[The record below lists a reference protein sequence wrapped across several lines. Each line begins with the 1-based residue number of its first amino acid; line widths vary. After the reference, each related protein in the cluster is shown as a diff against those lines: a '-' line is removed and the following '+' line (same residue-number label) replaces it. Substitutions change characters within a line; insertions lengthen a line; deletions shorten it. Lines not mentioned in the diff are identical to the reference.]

1 MESSLLKSG
10 SMAFL
15 INFTAANTA
24 IAGDDL
30 SLVKAMGSL
39 QYFAH
44 KTSLAI
50 DKKNM
55 KLASFYAH
63 EIEEIIETIENIE
76 EFKGYPISEL
86 VKNKLKPPFEKFE
99 GALKNSDWSNINK
112 QFNQMIDGCNLC
124 HTATHHEFIKI
135 ERPGVNNFMQSFDIV
150 N

>member
-1 MESSLLKSG
+1 MESRLLKSG

-15 INFTAANTA
+15 INITAANAA

-50 DKKNM
+50 DKQNI

-63 EIEEIIETIENIE
+63 EIEEIIEVIENIE

-86 VKNKLKPPFEKFE
+86 TRNKLIPPFEKFE
-99 GALKNSDWSNINK
+99 NALKTNDWNNINK
-112 QFNQMIDGCNLC
+112 KFNQMVDGCNLC

-135 ERPGVNNFMQSFDIV
+135 EKPDDNYFMQSFDIV

>member
-1 MESSLLKSG
+1 MKSRLLKSG

-15 INFTAANTA
+15 ISMIATNTA
-24 IAGDDL
+24 MAGDDL

-50 DKKNM
+50 DKQNM

-63 EIEEIIETIENIE
+63 EIEEIIEIIENIE

-86 VKNKLKPPFEKFE
+86 IKNKLIPPFEKFE
-99 GALKNSDWSNINK
+99 NALKTHDWSNINK
-112 QFNQMIDGCNLC
+112 QFNLMINGCNLC

-135 ERPGVNNFMQSFDIV
+135 ERPNNNYFMQSFDIV
-150 N
+150 K